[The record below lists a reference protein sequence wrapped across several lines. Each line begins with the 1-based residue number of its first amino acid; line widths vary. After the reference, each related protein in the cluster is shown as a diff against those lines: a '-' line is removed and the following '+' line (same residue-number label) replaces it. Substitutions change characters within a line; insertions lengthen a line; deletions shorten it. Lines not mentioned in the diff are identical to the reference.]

1 MTVPGQVIDSC
12 TILVTEANAVV
23 APIHDR
29 SPVILK
35 PEYFTTWL
43 DPALQ
48 DPAVIKPLLTPYPAE
63 ETALTPVSRRV
74 NNPRHDDPDCIA
86 PIEA

>member
-1 MTVPGQVIDSC
+1 M
-12 TILVTEANAVV
+12 V

-35 PEYFTTWL
+35 PEHFTTWL

-48 DPAVIKPLLTPYPAE
+48 DPDILKPLLVPYPAE
-63 ETALTPVSRRV
+63 ETALYPVSRRM
-74 NNPRHDDPDCIA
+74 NNPRNDDPECLK
-86 PIEA
+86 PIEG